1 MAEQEFKDKVKQ
13 MFKHHFPEYT
23 VDVSD
28 GYSDNVHVVI
38 VSRKLDG
45 LREKEKV
52 AFLFDIAQRSLGDNA
67 TRISLLLGYSPAE
80 LK

>member
-1 MAEQEFKDKVKQ
+1 MAEQVFKEKVRKVFKQEFSED
-13 MFKHHFPEYT
+13 T

-28 GYSDNVHVVI
+28 GYLDNVHVVI

-45 LREKEKV
+45 LREREKHE
-52 AFLFDIAQRSLGDNA
+52 FLWKIAQQGLGENA
-67 TRISLLLGYSPAE
+67 TRISLLIGYSPAE